1 MHYSKIIKLASY
13 FKSSGNKEVYLDLI
27 KLAIAS
33 EGRFEALVMG
43 SYPSGERKEDGQYDH
58 TIITEAKRKRDKV
71 VELINNEEEKNAN
84 IPALVNI
91 INRVNEF
98 KSQDTFSIWREG
110 LDPKHFEK
118 LKSLLSTPAPRQ
130 APPRESYQDTYRAPP
145 REAQPFYWLG
155 MSSDQILAKLG
166 PIIDHHRYIV
176 DNVSKILDT
185 PFSWII
191 RDEPNFIVRMFSKPT
206 ESFYSGKIINYFPGE
221 KILRVRTGQGSYNHV
236 KLSDPKVILGQGN
249 ENIASLEVLKN
260 EKEFPVIIPV
270 SASFEVKG
278 YIVGAYAYRDG
289 SLEIVTQSP
298 PDPGDLRGNQMI
310 VNRFYSRDRSVEKFF
325 RLNHQLFTNK
335 S

>member
-27 KLAIAS
+27 KLAITS
-33 EGRFEALVMG
+33 KGRFEALVMG

-58 TIITEAKRKRDKV
+58 TIDTEAKLKRNKV
-71 VELINNEEEKNAN
+71 VELINNEEENAN
-84 IPALVNI
+84 ILALVNI
-91 INRVNEF
+91 INRVDEF
-98 KSQDTFSIWREG
+98 RVQDNIKKWKEG
-110 LDPKHFEK
+110 LELKHVQE
-118 LKSLLSTPAPRQ
+118 LERLLSTPAPRQ

-145 REAQPFYWLG
+145 REAQPFYWFG
-155 MSSDQILAKLG
+155 MSSDQISAKLG

-221 KILRVRTGQGSYNHV
+221 KILRVRTGQGSFSHV

-249 ENIASLEVLKN
+249 ENIASLEILKN

-270 SASFEVKG
+270 SASLEVKG